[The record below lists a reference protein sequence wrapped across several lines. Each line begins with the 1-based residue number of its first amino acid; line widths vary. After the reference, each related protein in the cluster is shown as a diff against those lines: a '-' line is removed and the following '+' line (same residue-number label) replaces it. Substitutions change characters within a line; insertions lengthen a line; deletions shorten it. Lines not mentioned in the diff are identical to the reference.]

1 MTYSKVPPQSSE
13 AEMAVLGAM
22 LIEKEVIESVAEVLQ
37 PKHFYSD
44 VHRKVYEAILDLRA
58 RNLPVDVVTL
68 SEELKRNGRL
78 EELGGLKYLSDLMEK
93 VSTAAHTQ
101 AYAQIVKE
109 KALLRELIRVS
120 TSIVE
125 KSFDGAEDVNKIMD
139 FAEEQVLAVAQR
151 NTSHGFSSASDLAT
165 EVLSRIEKNYSNHS
179 SITGVPTGFTKLD
192 DMTGGLQKSDLIIL
206 AARPSQGKTAMA
218 LNMAYHAC
226 VEKNVPTAFFSLEMN
241 KYSVMQRLIC
251 SAARADLSGVR
262 NGRLAREIWPQLT
275 RYTGEVS
282 RAPLYID
289 DSPGLTILEVRNR
302 TRKLMT
308 QLKAENKSLGLII
321 VDYLQLIRGAGRSE
335 SRQQEVSEISR
346 LLKDLARSLEVPVM
360 ALSQLNRR
368 SEDKAREGNRPQ
380 LSDLRDS
387 GSIEQ
392 DADVVALIH
401 RPEYYNRTDP
411 TLTNKATLIIAK
423 QRNGPV
429 GDVELAFFHKYTK
442 FENPAVSEMEPAAEE
457 AVF

>member
-1 MTYSKVPPQSSE
+1 
-13 AEMAVLGAM
+13 MAVLGSM
-22 LIEKEVIESVAEVLQ
+22 LIERDALERACEIVQEE
-37 PKHFYSD
+37 HFYSAA
-44 VHRKVYEAILDLRA
+44 HRLIYCAMRALYDKSRAVDLI
-58 RNLPVDVVTL
+58 TL
-68 SEELKRNGRL
+68 TEELKRSGKL
-78 EELGGLKYLSDLMEK
+78 EEAGGEVYLSELIEK
-93 VSTAAHTQ
+93 VSTAAHVTH
-101 AYAQIVKE
+101 YADIVRLKSTMRDLINAATGIVESCYREDSEPDELVDKAQEKIFSVGQKQLLKGFTDAGSLSQIVME
-109 KALLRELIRVS
+109 
-120 TSIVE
+120 
-125 KSFDGAEDVNKIMD
+125 
-139 FAEEQVLAVAQR
+139 
-151 NTSHGFSSASDLAT
+151 
-165 EVLSRIEKNYSNHS
+165 RIEAAHRKKET
-179 SITGVPTGFTKLD
+179 ITGVATGFKRFD
-192 DMTGGLQKSDLIIL
+192 EMTGGLQPSDFIIL